1 MNSFGLNDNAE
12 KILLSIFTKYEQVNK
27 VVLFGSR
34 AKGNYTDRSDLDLI
48 ICNSIINRKILG
60 KIIFDINNS
69 NFPFCV
75 DIQLLENIQNQNL
88 IEHINRIGKTIFNKI
103 N

>member
-34 AKGNYTDRSDLDLI
+34 AKGNYTDRSDLDL
-48 ICNSIINRKILG
+48 IINRKILG